1 MDKIRLGIPAYDESK
16 LDVMTSN
23 SDIVSIMNL
32 ISEPLVRQYD
42 GKIWPALANI
52 WQVFEKGRRWLF
64 YIPPGTMFS
73 DSTPCTMIDV
83 METIENVKKTNT
95 EHGILSRYGDYLK
108 NFNFSIL
115 NRYALQ
121 VTCEQPSGDLGEI
134 LSSISILKANR
145 NGKRVIGTGNYKY
158 STYYADRSVRLNK
171 LSNIKHLSAYEQI
184 TFFII
189 PDSGKRL
196 EALHNGEIHFA
207 ADLDDFPENKD
218 DPAIEYWTCKTNQ
231 SVMCLLNGFNSPFK
245 QPNARR
251 AINLA
256 VDVDRII
263 REVLG
268 GYAFPATSIVSPY
281 HCGYSSLQDPIPYDP
296 VLARKLF
303 AQAEID
309 RELVISAVK
318 GKPKHAFMIADM
330 IADMLND
337 AGVKVRVDKYED
349 ISEYYQRLFN
359 RELGDIM
366 LAQTANSSTFRI
378 LFDAISSRTAGPYWQ
393 GIEDKPL
400 DDMIEEANRECDI
413 TDRERKYGRVI
424 TYLNK
429 NPHWLYLYHPLTKYA
444 RRADIKDVE
453 SLHTG
458 ALRFPGA
465 W

>member
-1 MDKIRLGIPAYDESK
+1 MEKIRLGIPAYDESK
-16 LDVMTSN
+16 LDILTPN
-23 SDIVSIMNL
+23 ADIVSIMNL

-52 WQVFEKGRRWLF
+52 WQVFEKGKRWLF

-73 DSTPCTMIDV
+73 DSTPCTMVDV
-83 METIENVKKTNT
+83 IEAIEKIKQAKT
-95 EHGILSRYGDYLK
+95 EQGLLSRYGDYLK
-108 NFNFSIL
+108 NYNFSIL

-121 VTCEQPSGDLGEI
+121 ATCEQPSGDLAEL
-134 LSSISILKANR
+134 LSSIYVLKNNR
-145 NGKRVIGTGNYKY
+145 NEKSVIGTGNYKY
-158 STYYADRSVRLNK
+158 SSYYAEKSVRLNK

-189 PDSGKRL
+189 PDSEKRL
-196 EALHNGEIHFA
+196 EALLKGDIHFA
-207 ADLDDFPENKD
+207 AELDDFPENKD
-218 DPAIEYWTCKTNQ
+218 DPAIEYWTCKTNR
-231 SVMCLLNGFNSPFK
+231 SVMCLLNGFDNTFR

-263 REVLG
+263 RDVLG

-281 HCGYSSLQDPIPYDP
+281 HCGYSSHQDPIPFDP

-303 AQAEID
+303 AQTEID
-309 RELVISAVK
+309 RELVITAVNDQ
-318 GKPKHAFMIADM
+318 PKHAFLIADM
-330 IADMLND
+330 IAEQLND
-337 AGVKVRVDKYED
+337 VGVKVRVDKYED
-349 ISEYYQRLFN
+349 ISEYYQRLFS

-366 LAQTANSSTFRI
+366 LTQTANSSIFRI

-393 GIEDKPL
+393 GIEDKQL
-400 DDMIEEANRECDI
+400 DDMIEEANRESDI

-444 RRADIKDVE
+444 RHADIKDVE
-453 SLHTG
+453 TLHTG
-458 ALRFPGA
+458 AIRFPGA